1 MSSVPTEI
9 SDDIDQV
16 WILLCDNRCKGGI
29 ELSKNNKIINAFETF
44 KELSSIIRENLIAE
58 AVRINDIANFMD
70 NQEFEKKIKC
80 LNNSQIAEITRDI
93 WLWHTN
99 KILNTDYEE
108 YEKDKLKLKNNQ
120 SIKEF
125 IS

>member
-1 MSSVPTEI
+1 M
-9 SDDIDQV
+9 
-16 WILLCDNRCKGGI
+16 
-29 ELSKNNKIINAFETF
+29 SKNNKTLNDFEIF
-44 KELSSIIRENLIAE
+44 KEMSSLIRENLISE
-58 AVRINDIANFMD
+58 AIKMNNTANFMD
-70 NQEFEKKIKC
+70 SEEFKKKIRG
-80 LNNSQIAEITRDI
+80 LSNSQIAEITRDI